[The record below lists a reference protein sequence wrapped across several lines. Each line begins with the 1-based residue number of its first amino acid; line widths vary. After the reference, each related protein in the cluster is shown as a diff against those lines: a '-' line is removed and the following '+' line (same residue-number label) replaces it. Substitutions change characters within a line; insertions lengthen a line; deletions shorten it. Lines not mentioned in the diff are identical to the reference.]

1 MDGVNSNIFFY
12 FKSLL
17 LRGLIELRKHVD
29 SLSKIIEIMSK
40 GSKMPC
46 FNLDINVIMMR
57 FKERFHL
64 NKCESEYID
73 VVDELIENSLN
84 NWRTVQYDNF
94 QKYTNDIRP

>member
-17 LRGLIELRKHVD
+17 LRGLIELRKYVS
-29 SLSKIIEIMSK
+29 SLSRIIEIMSK

-46 FNLDINVIMMR
+46 FISDINIIIIK

-64 NKCESEYID
+64 NKCESEYIN
-73 VVDELIENSLN
+73 VVDDLINSSLS